1 MHHCRTLLQSVH
13 AHREALRPP
22 TSGATWPPHTPARGN
37 VREPALCTEAG
48 SFLFKGQ
55 LVDVLADA
63 CRTEVCVAQGSLS
76 REPSSIA
83 QQASPGQAFAG
94 RTDIDP
100 EVVCQQIRVA
110 RLWRMRPA
118 PFRTYHECANSLP
131 VWCNL
136 VRRYQSRR
144 RALDLASSR
153 RTRSPASPAPRRS
166 RNLGL
171 STWACHV
178 RPKRQ
183 LPPRPSSRQVNWIR
197 SAHCPLLQLA
207 GGR

>member
-1 MHHCRTLLQSVH
+1 CQPVV
-13 AHREALRPP
+13 P
-22 TSGATWPPHTPARGN
+22 
-37 VREPALCTEAG
+37 
-48 SFLFKGQ
+48 
-55 LVDVLADA
+55 
-63 CRTEVCVAQGSLS
+63 

-118 PFRTYHECANSLP
+118 PFRTYHECANSPCGATLC
-131 VWCNL
+131 VDTKVED
-136 VRRYQSRR
+136 VRWTPRPHDVRG
-144 RALDLASSR
+144 
-153 RTRSPASPAPRRS
+153 PAAPPAPRRS

-183 LPPRPSSRQVNWIR
+183 LPPRPSSRQVNGIQ
-197 SAHCPLLQLA
+197 APLIAPYCSLLGGVKGA
-207 GGR
+207 GLVADLVDLLEAIALDG